1 VGWKDG
7 KGGASLGEI
16 STRIWLDEG
25 LWDEIRSRAIADGV
39 TVRELLPRLV
49 AQALSGASARA
60 EPPVPAPR
68 SAGSSAASAAAE
80 SGPPVLVLSDIYR
93 CDVCGAQVKLGGM
106 TIHMGKHMKERQ
118 APEAE
123 RS

>member
-1 VGWKDG
+1 M
-7 KGGASLGEI
+7 GEV

-49 AQALSGASARA
+49 AQALSGPSARA
-60 EPPVPAPR
+60 EPQVPTAPGG
-68 SAGSSAASAAAE
+68 AGSPAAGAVAE
-80 SGPPVLVLSDIYR
+80 SGPPVLVLSDVYR

-106 TIHMGKHMKERQ
+106 TIHMGKHAKERQ
-118 APEAE
+118 APETE